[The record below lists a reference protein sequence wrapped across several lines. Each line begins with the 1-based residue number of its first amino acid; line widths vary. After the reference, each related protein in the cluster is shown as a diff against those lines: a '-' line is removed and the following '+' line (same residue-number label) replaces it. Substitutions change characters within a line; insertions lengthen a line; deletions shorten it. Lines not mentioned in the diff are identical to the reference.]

1 MKANIPDDGRPRL
14 VIVGGGFAGLKLAKR
29 MLKSSF
35 RIVLLDKNNFHQF
48 QPLLY
53 QVATSG
59 LEPSS
64 IAFPFRKVFQ
74 KENNVNIRVGE
85 LLKVDPENKRIETT
99 IGIIRYDYLV
109 LATGVETNFFGKGLI
124 ATNAMP
130 MKSVNE
136 ALGLRNRILQNFETA
151 LTETNPERRK
161 RLMNIVVVGGGPTG
175 VEISGALA
183 EMKRFILPK
192 DYPELDFNEMNIYL
206 LEASG
211 KLLNGMSDQASAS
224 ALKFLGQL
232 GVNVN
237 LNTAVEDFDG
247 ETVSLNNQNNLI
259 TSTLIWAAGV
269 APKKIP
275 GLPETVFTRN
285 HRIKTDSFNRIEG
298 FSNIFAL
305 GDLAYQT
312 EDKFPNG
319 HPQLAQVGLQQASN
333 LAKNLQFILSDPE
346 NTMVMKPFHYRDL
359 GSMATVGKNMAVADF
374 SFIRFQGFFA
384 WLIWLFVHLM
394 AILGVK
400 NRIFIFLNW
409 CWSYLTYDQSL
420 RIILRNKE
428 K

>member
-1 MKANIPDDGRPRL
+1 
-14 VIVGGGFAGLKLAKR
+14 
-29 MLKSSF
+29 
-35 RIVLLDKNNFHQF
+35 
-48 QPLLY
+48 
-53 QVATSG
+53 
-59 LEPSS
+59 
-64 IAFPFRKVFQ
+64 
-74 KENNVNIRVGE
+74 
-85 LLKVDPENKRIETT
+85 
-99 IGIIRYDYLV
+99 
-109 LATGVETNFFGKGLI
+109 
-124 ATNAMP
+124 
-130 MKSVNE
+130 
-136 ALGLRNRILQNFETA
+136 
-151 LTETNPERRK
+151 
-161 RLMNIVVVGGGPTG
+161 MNIVVVGGGPTG